1 MNSKDKHFIAQE
13 KQVKACFYRRPFT
26 RMQVSEITGVRIQ
39 NICRFVRTL
48 RENNEIQ
55 VISKGICPITKQG
68 GVEFLS
74 TNKKYW
80 HGRG

>member
-1 MNSKDKHFIAQE
+1 MNKDKHFIAQE
-13 KQVKACFYRRPFT
+13 KQVKACFYRRPLT
-26 RMQVSEITGVRIQ
+26 RMQVSAITGVRIQ

-68 GVEFLS
+68 GVEFLT